1 MVDSRPGIAS
11 AESIACPPVCVVGPP
26 VSDGVAS
33 KSCRVGGGRRG
44 GFLPAF
50 QAEPRM
56 PADAARI
63 VVGCKPAIFIV
74 CLIFFDLC
82 LFE

>member
-33 KSCRVGGGRRG
+33 KSCRVGGGEEG
-44 GFLPAF
+44 GFLTRVPGRTQDACRRGEDSGGL
-50 QAEPRM
+50 QA
-56 PADAARI
+56 
-63 VVGCKPAIFIV
+63 GHFY
-74 CLIFFDLC
+74 C
-82 LFE
+82 LFNFL